1 MEFKIPDWA
10 ETHATKDVTENI
22 ENTGEVY
29 DVIIVLGEAA
39 LG

>member
-10 ETHATKDVTENI
+10 GTHATKDVT